1 MVKQQNKF
9 KRALLCVKIAI
20 FKSFMNKK
28 SYFYEYKVE
37 RGGFRN
43 PPFNPITP
51 PSNSVT
57 PVATANAH
65 S

>member
-9 KRALLCVKIAI
+9 KRALLCIKIAN

-43 PPFNPITP
+43 LPFSPTTP
-51 PSNSVT
+51 LSSSVT
-57 PVATANAH
+57 TVATANAH